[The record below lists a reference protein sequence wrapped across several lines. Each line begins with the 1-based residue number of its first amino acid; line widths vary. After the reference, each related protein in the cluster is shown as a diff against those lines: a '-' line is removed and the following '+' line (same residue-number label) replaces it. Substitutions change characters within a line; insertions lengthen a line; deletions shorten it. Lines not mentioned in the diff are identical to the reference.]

1 MSHPIESEH
10 TYYHMLEGSPF
21 LFADERCKKRL
32 LDAVVEVYRLRTWR
46 LYAFCVTDNT
56 AYFLSVT
63 AGRPRIGEALQKVA
77 EEFMRWSAGVDD
89 IWLGASKE
97 IKVRRIEGPESM
109 EEVVRR
115 CCQIHR
121 IPLELGYV
129 EQVQDYWWSS
139 YPTYMGSFLWD
150 VVDCHAVLRQFSAD
164 PELAKSRFRKFHRSF
179 ELPTLYI
186 TRPFTKND
194 AKIIKLNEKNLFL
207 KKFETL

>member
-1 MSHPIESEH
+1 MSHPMESEQ
-10 TYYHMLEGSPF
+10 TYYHILEGSPF

-32 LDAVVEVYRLRTWR
+32 LDIVFELYRLRDWR
-46 LYAFCVTDNT
+46 LYAFCVTDST

-63 AGRPRIGEALQKVA
+63 AGRSRIGEDLQKVTD
-77 EEFMRWSAGVDD
+77 EFLRWSAGAED

-97 IKVRRIEGPESM
+97 ILVRRMKEPKSM
-109 EEVVRR
+109 EDIVRLCR
-115 CCQIHR
+115 QIHR

-139 YPTYMGSFLWD
+139 YPTYTGSFLWD
-150 VVDCHAVLRQFSAD
+150 VVDCHEVLRQFSVNPD
-164 PELAKSRFRKFHRSF
+164 LAKSRFRKFHSSF